1 MASQYPRDKDQ
12 LDRFWTGKM
21 SLRRLIVL
29 VRYLRRDSALHE
41 EIAGA
46 EESYWT
52 PDLRMSASI
61 HEQLQY
67 IAYVIGA
74 VNIDKYK
81 NKKNPVPEPKP
92 IPRPGVEVTA
102 SGKARKGKL
111 VFGGKN
117 PSPRHELEAFFGKPQ
132 RGKD

>member
-1 MASQYPRDKDQ
+1 
-12 LDRFWTGKM
+12 M
-21 SLRRLIVL
+21 SLRRLNVL
-29 VRYLRRDSALHE
+29 VKYLPRDSPLKE
-41 EIAGA
+41 EIAGS
-46 EESYWT
+46 EEAYWT
-52 PDLRMSASI
+52 PDLRMAASI

-67 IAYVIGA
+67 VAFVIGA
-74 VNIDKYK
+74 VNIDKFK
-81 NKKNPVPEPKP
+81 NRKNPVPAPTP

-102 SGKARKGKL
+102 SGKAKKGKL